1 LSKSIVEKKLLKGVK
16 MTTAKWTSNNTG
28 AQQDLRYSAA
38 RFHEKGCL
46 HVCGGGD
53 ALISSIVI
61 LVMKT

>member
-1 LSKSIVEKKLLKGVK
+1 